1 MLDNYITIR
10 YLVFGST
17 FRYQHLHSHQSLQ
30 TRTTHQYLSA
40 SQIEGP
46 KLGAPTCTEASRSNV
61 KGRTNTGSRGHVENY
76 RFSGRVDPTGNHR
89 QKMFLFITS
98 DYRSCWTFPMVPS
111 PPPKKCFS
119 SGATGRKV
127 SYICIFLEKVTQVQL
142 IKLWRW
148 ESRSWTTIIRYNR
161 YWQLK

>member
-46 KLGAPTCTEASRSNV
+46 KLGAPTCTAESRSNAKV
-61 KGRTNTGSRGHVENY
+61 RTNTGPRGHVENY

-111 PPPKKCFS
+111 PPPKKMFLQWGDWKKSELYLPS
-119 SGATGRKV
+119 SLRRCLK
-127 SYICIFLEKVTQVQL
+127 FNQL
-142 IKLWRW
+142 DCEDGVPLMD
-148 ESRSWTTIIRYNR
+148 TIIRYNR
-161 YWQLK
+161 HWQLK